1 MHPSSLA
8 LPPYYIFLYLQLN
21 KKNRLLP
28 SRSRSQR
35 AQCSSSVFPSQPHS
49 RAALATQAR
58 RVPDRGGHPCE
69 VTRRAEACATI
80 SNHLRPPDHV
90 GLHVAHRFR
99 SRARCT
105 RTRPTKLDPD
115 VPAIAPALYTT
126 PRAPRRQ
133 DLLRRFTPPQIL
145 RTLDASPSDQG
156 RIRVSLQCPLWRQ
169 RMQRLLPPQAP
180 AICLYCTVRARATC
194 A

>member
-1 MHPSSLA
+1 MHPSTLA
-8 LPPYYIFLYLQLN
+8 HPPYYIFLYLQLN

-28 SRSRSQR
+28 SCSRSQR
-35 AQCSSSVFPSQPHS
+35 AQCSSSMFPSQLHLHV
-49 RAALATQAR
+49 ALVTQAQH
-58 RVPDRGGHPCE
+58 VPDRGGHPCE

-115 VPAIAPALYTT
+115 VPAIAPTLYTT
-126 PRAPRRQ
+126 SRAPRRPARP
-133 DLLRRFTPPQIL
+133 LVPLHTPTNPAHLRRVP
-145 RTLDASPSDQG
+145 
-156 RIRVSLQCPLWRQ
+156 
-169 RMQRLLPPQAP
+169 
-180 AICLYCTVRARATC
+180 
-194 A
+194 